1 LLVSARFPWPPV
13 TGDRIRAVAWIE
25 ALASSAELT
34 LVAPAGAAPAGGP
47 AFRHVPAARSLSSL
61 AVAGARTLAEGLP
74 FTALLA
80 AGYGWRKAL
89 MQARREGGPFDVAV
103 VLLARLDPW
112 VFGTMAARR
121 LVFDAVDSLAANLR
135 ARASAA
141 GPAARW
147 LWRWEGD
154 RTARLER
161 DAARRYDR
169 VLVVAEAE
177 RAAFGAG
184 AEAIFHGVELAAPG
198 TGARDFDVGFWG
210 RLAYFANRD
219 AAGVLLDEIW
229 PLVRAERPE
238 ATLLI
243 AGADAPAF
251 IRRRNGREGITVVS
265 PMEDRRALL
274 RRVRVALFPLR
285 HGSGQSNKV
294 LEAGEASC
302 ALVATPQAMRGL
314 DDLVPLAAVAS
325 TPAALA
331 ARTVELLG
339 PAGASQESGRRLREA
354 VEAGY
359 SRQSACRSMAEVALG
374 PAVGH
379 PLSGPS

>member
-1 LLVSARFPWPPV
+1 M
-13 TGDRIRAVAWIE
+13 E
-25 ALASSAELT
+25 
-34 LVAPAGAAPAGGP
+34 
-47 AFRHVPAARSLSSL
+47 ARSPRAS
-61 AVAGARTLAEGLP
+61 VRFRETARRNVDLLPLLGLIP
-74 FTALLA
+74 SFLLA
-80 AGYGWRKAL
+80 IYSMTEAWAKGR
-89 MQARREGGPFDVAV
+89 V
-103 VLLARLDPW
+103 VG
-112 VFGTMAARR
+112 VFGISR
-121 LVFDAVDSLAANLR
+121 S
-135 ARASAA
+135 
-141 GPAARW
+141 
-147 LWRWEGD
+147 
-154 RTARLER
+154 
-161 DAARRYDR
+161 
-169 VLVVAEAE
+169 
-177 RAAFGAG
+177 
-184 AEAIFHGVELAAPG
+184 
-198 TGARDFDVGFWG
+198 
-210 RLAYFANRD
+210 
-219 AAGVLLDEIW
+219 
-229 PLVRAERPE
+229 PE

-339 PAGASQESGRRLREA
+339 TAGASQESGRRLREA